1 MDDKQSEMDDKQ
13 VDLIAYALGEATPQ
27 ERQAAE
33 AHLAASAQARQEH
46 EHLSIVLSALKTL
59 PNEEIPRRIAFVSD
73 PVFAPSLWQRFW
85 GSAAQL
91 GFAGAAM
98 LAVAITA
105 HGYLTR
111 PLALPAAAP
120 VVAQAPSVDVDAVVQ
135 KAVAAVELRQQA
147 LFDKRLKL
155 AIDESETR
163 HSMEIRLMA
172 ASVSESLKLA
182 RQQMNRQY
190 VSENNLMVGAP
201 QQ

>member
-1 MDDKQSEMDDKQ
+1 MDDKQ

-33 AHLAASAQARQEH
+33 AQLAASAEARQEH
-46 EHLSIVLSALKTL
+46 EQLSFVLSALKTL

-111 PLALPAAAP
+111 PLALPAAVP
-120 VVAQAPSVDVDAVVQ
+120 VLAQAQSVDVDKVVQ

-155 AIDESETR
+155 AIDESEQR

-172 ASVSESLKLA
+172 ASVSESLNLA
-182 RQQMNRQY
+182 RKQMNRQY
-190 VSENNLMVGAP
+190 VSENNLTVGAP